1 MADNKTSGAAPA
13 KRTSSSRAAKA
24 DEASTAA
31 TTEDKAAA
39 VAATTPGE
47 PGDDLNKA
55 APLDKGD
62 VQAVQAALE
71 AAQPEGSQ
79 GPTPAEERRNAL
91 RAVDEAREKG
101 APPAIPPFL
110 SEGVRQDLETFGEAV
125 DPGTGGMFK
134 VENGHLTFTPRQG
147 DKVVVDIRAPRK

>member
-1 MADNKTSGAAPA
+1 MAEAKKSSTGPTAA
-13 KRTSSSRAAKA
+13 KSTGSRARTAESSK
-24 DEASTAA
+24 AA

-39 VAATTPGE
+39 VAATPEGD
-47 PGDDLNKA
+47 PQDDLNKA

-71 AAQPEGSQ
+71 AAQPEGAQ

-91 RAVDEAREKG
+91 RAAEERRESG
-101 APPAIPPFL
+101 GTPVIPPFL

-125 DPGTGGMFK
+125 DPGSGGMFK
-134 VENGHLTFTPRQG
+134 VENGEIVFTPKKG
-147 DKVVVDIRAPRK
+147 DPVVVNLRARR